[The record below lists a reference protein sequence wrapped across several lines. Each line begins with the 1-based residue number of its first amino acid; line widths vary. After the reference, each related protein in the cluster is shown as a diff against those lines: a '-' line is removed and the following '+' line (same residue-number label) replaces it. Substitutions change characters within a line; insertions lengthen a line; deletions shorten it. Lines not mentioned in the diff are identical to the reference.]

1 MLPLNNIKINA
12 MWLAFCERHGMFTS
26 LLAFLIAF
34 IHLSDYQCHGH
45 SPYLLLRGMRFTL
58 RIVQCQ
64 RLMEG
69 LLFEWFVVCCGL
81 NPWLAVWHDPSS
93 CVCIVYQM
101 EGGGPLKIP
110 LIKEVPCCQSCGAA
124 SNCDGGSVP
133 GPGTSKYHGCG
144 QK

>member
-1 MLPLNNIKINA
+1 

-81 NPWLAVWHDPSS
+81 NPWLAVWQLLCLYS
-93 CVCIVYQM
+93 
-101 EGGGPLKIP
+101 
-110 LIKEVPCCQSCGAA
+110 VP
-124 SNCDGGSVP
+124 DGGWWPFKNSLN
-133 GPGTSKYHGCG
+133 
-144 QK
+144 